1 MTGSLFDFGA
11 GQVSHGL
18 GLAVAACQFQ
28 RGSDPSGLVRSQ
40 VGSRFE
46 QEVDGLRVVGYGGGM
61 QRRPADLV
69 LLIGVGAGLQQA
81 FHGDGGLGGGR
92 QVQGGLSVS
101 FATVGISAGIEKLV
115 GAFCR
120 AIGSGFM
127 ERSAAGFRAVV
138 RAGALL
144 QQGLRE

>member
-1 MTGSLFDFGA
+1 M
-11 GQVSHGL
+11 V
-18 GLAVAACQFQ
+18 C
-28 RGSDPSGLVRSQ
+28 
-40 VGSRFE
+40 
-46 QEVDGLRVVGYGGGM
+46 
-61 QRRPADLV
+61 V
-69 LLIGVGAGLQQA
+69 LLATAAECSGVQPMAFFAIGVRAGLQQA

-101 FATVGISAGIEKLV
+101 FAAVGISAGIEKLV

-144 QQGLRE
+144 NQGLRE